1 MRRLVKRIRP
11 AVTVW
16 YHQHMR
22 LVNLSS
28 GADPRVVRGYARR
41 VGLPARP
48 LPNYH
53 GTATSWQNHTFPGTS
68 SFVVELPAGPLSAAS
83 ARRHAQ
89 AVLAAAPTAVAAQA
103 RPRIVWR
110 RIPFGADPPRPD
122 PRVRQAPLRH
132 RDRHAARRR

>member
-1 MRRLVKRIRP
+1 M
-11 AVTVW
+11 TVW

-89 AVLAAAPTAVAAQA
+89 AVLAAAPHAPAAAQA
-103 RPRIVWR
+103 RPRDRLAPDPVR
-110 RIPFGADPPRPD
+110 RHPPRPD

-132 RDRHAARRR
+132 LDRHAARRR